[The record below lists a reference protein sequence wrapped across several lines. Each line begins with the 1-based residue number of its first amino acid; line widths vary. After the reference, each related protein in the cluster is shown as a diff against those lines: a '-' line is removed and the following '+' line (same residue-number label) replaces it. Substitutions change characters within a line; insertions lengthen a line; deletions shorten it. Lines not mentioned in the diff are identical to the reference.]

1 MPTLKT
7 SPALVEI
14 ATDKVEA
21 KTWVAVLAAILGV
34 FMAILDVQIT
44 NASLRDILGTISAT
58 QEEGAWITTSYLAA
72 EIVIIPMTPLL
83 CHLFGLR
90 RFMLTNALLFMI
102 FSTLCGMAWNLPS
115 MITFRIFQGFTGGAL
130 IPTAMTLT
138 LTHLPPAKRAMGLAI
153 FMLSTTLAPAFGP
166 VIGGYLTD
174 LYSWPAIFYMN
185 WFPGV
190 FLIAGLAWGL
200 NAEPGNI
207 SLAREVDWLA
217 LLAMVV
223 GLGSLIVAL
232 EEGNIND
239 WLESTLIRSLF
250 AFSAIGMAL
259 WIGLSLKTEKPFIN
273 LRLFSRRNFFISS
286 IVAGITG
293 AGLYGSTYLLPLFL
307 SQIAG
312 YNSAQIGAVIMWMGL
327 PQIIMMP
334 IAAKLS
340 KRVDNRIICS
350 AGLLLFS
357 ISCFLNSNM
366 TSATTGSELIVSQ
379 IFRALGQPLIILT
392 LSNFATARLELA
404 NMGSASGLFN
414 MSRNL
419 GGAIGTALL
428 ATGLTI
434 REQVHSLRLGESVT
448 LFSQATVERLK
459 HLSENLF
466 LSVQG
471 SSPDATQ
478 QALLTLDAIIRRE
491 SYVMAYNDCFLI
503 LGVVLIASILLIW
516 LADPVIAGGK

>member
-1 MPTLKT
+1 MSTLKN
-7 SPALVEI
+7 SPIPIEVPANAV
-14 ATDKVEA
+14 DSR
-21 KTWVAVLAAILGV
+21 TWVAVLAAILGV

-72 EIVIIPMTPLL
+72 EIIVIPMTPLL
-83 CHLFGLR
+83 CRLFGLR
-90 RFMLTNALLFMI
+90 RFMLSNALMFMI

-115 MITFRIFQGFTGGAL
+115 MIVFRMLQGFTGGAL

-138 LTHLPPAKRAMGLAI
+138 LTHLPPVKRAMGLAI

-166 VIGGYLTD
+166 VVGGYLTE

-200 NAEPGNI
+200 DAKPGNI
-207 SLAREVDWLA
+207 SLIREVDWLA

-239 WLESTLIRSLF
+239 WFESTLIRNLF
-250 AFSAIGMAL
+250 LISFIGITL
-259 WIGLSLKTEKPFIN
+259 WIGLSLRTEKPFIN
-273 LRLFSRRNFFISS
+273 LRLFAQRNFVISS
-286 IVAGITG
+286 VVAGITG

-307 SQIAG
+307 SQITG
-312 YNSAQIGAVIMWMGL
+312 YNSSQIGGVIMWMGL

-340 KRVDNRIICS
+340 KRFDNRIICS
-350 AGLLLFS
+350 VGLLLFS
-357 ISCFLNSNM
+357 ISCFLNSTM
-366 TSATTGSELIVSQ
+366 TYLTTGSELVISQ

-392 LSNFATARLELA
+392 LSNFATARIELA
-404 NMGSASGLFN
+404 NIGSASGLFN

-419 GGAIGTALL
+419 GGAVGTALL

-448 LFSQATVERLK
+448 LFSQATVERIKLF
-459 HLSENLF
+459 SDNLF
-466 LSVQG
+466 LPTRG
-471 SSPDATQ
+471 SAPDAAQ
-478 QALLTLDAIIRRE
+478 QALLTIDVIIRRE
-491 SYVMAYNDCFLI
+491 SYIMAYNDCFLI
-503 LGVVLIASILLIW
+503 LGVILIASILLIW
-516 LADPVIAGGK
+516 LAETVIAGN